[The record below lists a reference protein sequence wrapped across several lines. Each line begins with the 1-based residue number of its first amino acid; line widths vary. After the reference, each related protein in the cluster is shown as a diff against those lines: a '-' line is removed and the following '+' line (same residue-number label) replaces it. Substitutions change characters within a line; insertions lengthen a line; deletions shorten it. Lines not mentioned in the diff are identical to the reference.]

1 MAYQHFPDGLV
12 IKNLP
17 ASEGTQ
23 VRSPVQE
30 DAAYC

>member
-17 ASEGTQ
+17 ASEGTG
-23 VRSPVQE
+23 SIPVQE
-30 DAAYC
+30 GVAYC